1 MKIMQLNLK
10 GYWMNRRT
18 VVSTQTRNNWFINA
32 AVLVGGLLAAFS
44 GVYFLFLPAGGY
56 RFFRAQC

>member
-10 GYWMNRRT
+10 GYWMNRRH
-18 VVSTQTRNNWFINA
+18 VVSTQTRNNWFIDA

-44 GVYFLFLPAGGY
+44 GVYFFFLPVGGY